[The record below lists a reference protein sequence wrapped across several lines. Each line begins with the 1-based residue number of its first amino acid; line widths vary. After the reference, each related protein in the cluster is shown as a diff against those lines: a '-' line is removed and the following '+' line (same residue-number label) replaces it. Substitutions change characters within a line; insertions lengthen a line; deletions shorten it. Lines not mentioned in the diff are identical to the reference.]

1 MSLDRRNLLLAG
13 TGAAVTIT
21 APRTVLAEN
30 DQGYRTPATTIAQT
44 GALPDNERKLDIV
57 TLRDLEAEAQKVMAP
72 FGFAY
77 VSGGAGDEW
86 TMRENL
92 AAFNRWVI
100 TPDYLSGHRTVDT
113 TAQILGTKISYPVI
127 TAAMGNQGSVHTK
140 MEAPVVKGSALA
152 DTLFVESSVSQ
163 MSLED
168 IAAATAGPKW
178 FQIYIPESRPFAVE
192 MLQRAKAA
200 GYKAIVITVDATIF
214 SNRERTTRLLG
225 APLPNLPMGNAP
237 RSPGITG
244 SATIA
249 KIDLTWDDVDFCR
262 KESGLPVI
270 IKSILSAK
278 QALEAQRR
286 GCAAVWLSNHGGR
299 QLDNVPSAITT
310 LPSVS
315 DALKGLMP
323 IIVDGGVYRGQDVF
337 RALALG
343 ASVVALGRPVLYGSA
358 LGGAQGVQSVHEHL
372 KEELTLN
379 ETGVKNSCLATE
391 DHGSLRRAP
400 IRAGGCVHKH
410 RQRRCWLPVPERWRS
425 TDLHRHRL
433 MATRGILLRCHAL

>member
-30 DQGYRTPATTIAQT
+30 DQGYRTPATTVAQT

-113 TAQILGTKISYPVI
+113 TTQILGTKISYPVI

-168 IAAATAGPKW
+168 IAAATSGHKW
-178 FQIYIPESRPFAVE
+178 FQIYIPDSRPFAAE

-244 SATIA
+244 SATVA

-315 DALKGLMP
+315 DALKGLIP

-372 KEELTLN
+372 KEELAM
-379 ETGVKNSCLATE
+379 VMQLAGTPTIKSITR
-391 DHGSLRRAP
+391 DHVARAV
-400 IRAGGCVHKH
+400 IEV
-410 RQRRCWLPVPERWRS
+410 
-425 TDLHRHRL
+425 
-433 MATRGILLRCHAL
+433 

>member
-13 TGAAVTIT
+13 TGVAVTFT
-21 APRTVLAEN
+21 APRTALAQN
-30 DQGYRTPATTIAQT
+30 DQSYRTPATNVAQT
-44 GALPDNERKLDIV
+44 GTLPDNEKKLDIV

-100 TPDYLSGHRTVDT
+100 APEYLSGHRAVDMT
-113 TAQILGTKISYPVI
+113 TQILGTKISYPVI
-127 TAAMGNQGSVHTK
+127 TAAMGNQGSVHAK
-140 MEAPVVKGSALA
+140 LEAPVVKGTALA

-168 IAAATAGPKW
+168 IAAATIGPKW

-200 GYKAIVITVDATIF
+200 GYKAIVVTVDATIF

-237 RSPGITG
+237 KTPGVTG
-244 SATIA
+244 SATAA

-270 IKSILSAK
+270 VKSILSAK
-278 QALEAQRR
+278 QAREAERR

-299 QLDNVPSAITT
+299 QLDNVSSAITT
-310 LPSVS
+310 LPSVA
-315 DALKGLMP
+315 DALQGRIP
-323 IIVDGGVYRGQDVF
+323 IIADGGVHRGQDVF

-343 ASVVALGRPVLYGSA
+343 ATAVALGRPVLYGSA
-358 LGGAQGVQSVHEHL
+358 LGGAQGVQSVHQHL
-372 KEELTLN
+372 KDELAM
-379 ETGVKNSCLATE
+379 VMQLAGTPTIE
-391 DHGSLRRAP
+391 SITRDHVARAV
-400 IRAGGCVHKH
+400 IEV
-410 RQRRCWLPVPERWRS
+410 
-425 TDLHRHRL
+425 
-433 MATRGILLRCHAL
+433 